1 MCSKYS
7 FTELKDMLMWG
18 LASLEYEN
26 NINKSRQVPMD
37 YLFLALLVFV
47 KNRLGNNIL

>member
-7 FTELKDMLMWG
+7 FTELKDLITWG

-26 NINKSRQVPMD
+26 NINKSRQVQMD
-37 YLFLALLVFV
+37 YLFVALLVFV
-47 KNRLGNNIL
+47 KKQTW